1 MKKAKYTV
9 MISEIEEKQVNIQSF
24 LSRGQLLAKNIGIF
38 EPSAFTVESSMKS
51 TEMQIILDPSQ
62 DYGPEDFYF
71 VPFTA
76 NFKTKKKPQI
86 LKIDTSAIR
95 KINGL
100 SIVGIKTEKEHLVH
114 IDRTHIDD
122 GEAGFPEVEFNTL
135 ISSAVVDTIYILFK
149 MPDNKKTDVF
159 HFHLTI
165 QAKFGAK
172 TTTFDCD
179 PQVGNDPPL
188 P

>member
-1 MKKAKYTV
+1 MEKAKYTV
-9 MISEIEEKQVNIQSF
+9 MISEIEEKKVNLQSF
-24 LSRGQLLAKNIGIF
+24 LSRGQLLAKNIGVF
-38 EPSAFTVESSMKS
+38 ESSALTIESSMKS
-51 TEMQIILDPSQ
+51 TEMRITLDPSQ
-62 DYGPEDFYF
+62 IYGPEDFYF

-76 NFKTKKKPQI
+76 NFKTKKKPQL
-86 LKIDTSAIR
+86 LKIDTSELR

-100 SIVGIKTEKEHLVH
+100 SVVGIKTEKANLVH

-122 GEAGFPEVEFNTL
+122 GAGGFPEVEFNTL
-135 ISSAVVDTIYILFK
+135 ISSTVVDTIYILFK

-165 QAKFGAK
+165 RSTNGAK
-172 TTTFDCD
+172 TTEFDCD

>member
-1 MKKAKYTV
+1 MVKAKYTV
-9 MISEIEEKQVNIQSF
+9 IISEIEEKQVNLQSF
-24 LSRGQLLAKNIGIF
+24 LSRGQLLAKNIGAF
-38 EPSAFTVESSMKS
+38 EPSGFTVESSMKS
-51 TEMQIILDPSQ
+51 TKMQIIPTFPEGH
-62 DYGPEDFYF
+62 GPEDIYF

-76 NFKTKKKPQI
+76 NFKTKKKPQL
-86 LKIDTSAIR
+86 LKIDTSDLR

-114 IDRTHIDD
+114 IDRAHIDD
-122 GEAGFPEVEFNTL
+122 GAGGFPEVEFNTL
-135 ISSAVVDTIYILFK
+135 ISSALVDTIYILFK

-159 HFHLTI
+159 HFELTI
-165 QAKFGAK
+165 QAKGATK